1 MHRISKLRASLINHA
16 SFSWFFASL
25 FFLFLFSVPTIA
37 GAEKIDSFTTD
48 IVINRETDFNVTEA
62 IAYTFTEEKHGIYR
76 CIPTL
81 HHEQPSSFLKERY
94 VDIAIHAVTM
104 DGGAVPYEVTE
115 NADLCIKIGN
125 PNETITGTHTYTIS
139 YTVAGAI
146 SYEKNGGAELY
157 WNVTGNKWEVPMDSV
172 SVRVSSPDGI
182 LMRERACYRGRV
194 GETASCETVRSD
206 GEVSVFAGR
215 NLAPG
220 EGLTIAHALNRT
232 IIDVDIRERLK
243 TFFVILLVLGLGIPA
258 VVYALYRYKTA
269 FRTDRTIIPQYE
281 PYPEVKPMYAGYLFD
296 KRLDPRD
303 ITAGIVYLAREG
315 FLRIRKTEAKV
326 LFVFEVDDYEM
337 SLLRPMTDTRD
348 IFEQKILEL
357 VFGNDADVGKKVSLR
372 DLKDNYSVAIK
383 NAKLIQELRQGLRD
397 DMKERGLYA
406 GFSFSSLFSKT
417 TVAIFAG
424 IGFLIALLSEAAVI
438 MYVVIGFFALI
449 ALLDGRRTRKGYE
462 ALDHLRGFKD
472 FLSVTEK
479 DRYIFHNAPAINAE
493 QFMEYLPYA
502 IAFGVE
508 KQWAKTFEGITIPNP
523 EWYEGGTGVQTFNA
537 VSLSQSLGSFS
548 TAFASSSAGSASSG
562 GGHSGGGSGG
572 GGGGSW

>member
-1 MHRISKLRASLINHA
+1 
-16 SFSWFFASL
+16 
-25 FFLFLFSVPTIA
+25 
-37 GAEKIDSFTTD
+37 
-48 IVINRETDFNVTEA
+48 
-62 IAYTFTEEKHGIYR
+62 
-76 CIPTL
+76 
-81 HHEQPSSFLKERY
+81 
-94 VDIAIHAVTM
+94 
-104 DGGAVPYEVTE
+104 
-115 NADLCIKIGN
+115 
-125 PNETITGTHTYTIS
+125 
-139 YTVAGAI
+139 
-146 SYEKNGGAELY
+146 
-157 WNVTGNKWEVPMDSV
+157 
-172 SVRVSSPDGI
+172 
-182 LMRERACYRGRV
+182 MRERACYRGRV

-206 GEVSVFAGR
+206 GDVSVFAGR
-215 NLAPG
+215 NFAPG
-220 EGLTIAHALNRT
+220 EGLTVAHALNRT
-232 IIDVDIRERLK
+232 IIDVDIRERFK
-243 TFFVILLVLGLGIPA
+243 TFFVILFVLGLGVPIVA
-258 VVYALYRYKTA
+258 YALYRYKTA

-296 KRLDPRD
+296 KQLDPRD

-315 FLRIRKTEAKV
+315 FLRIKKTEAKV

-337 SLLRPMTDTRD
+337 TLLRPTTDTSD
-348 IFEQKILEL
+348 TFEQKILEL
-357 VFGNDADVGKKVSLR
+357 VFGSGAEVGKKVSLR

-383 NAKLIQELRQGLRD
+383 NAKLIQELKQGLRD

-406 GFSFSSLFSKT
+406 GFSFSSVFSKAT
-417 TVAIFAG
+417 IAIFAG
-424 IGFLIALLSEAAVI
+424 IGLLIALVSEAAVI
-438 MYVVIGFFALI
+438 MYVVIGFLALI

-472 FLSVTEK
+472 FLSITEK